1 MNCSATYT
9 ITQADLDSGSVVNT
23 ATADSDETDPVDD
36 TVTVDADQNPA
47 LTLDKTSDVAT
58 YDKVG
63 VFITYTY
70 VATNTGNVTLNN
82 VTISDPLPG
91 LSALSCVPTQPGTL
105 APTRGDELQR
115 DLHDHPGRSG
125 QRLGGQHGDGGQ

>member
-1 MNCSATYT
+1 M
-9 ITQADLDSGSVVNT
+9 VNT

-58 YDKVG
+58 YDEVG
-63 VFITYTY
+63 DLITYTY

-91 LSALSCVPTQPGTL
+91 LSALSCVPTQPGATRSD
-105 APTRGDELQR
+105 RGDELQR
-115 DLHDHPGRSG
+115 DVHDHPGERTSA
-125 QRLGGQHGDGGQ
+125 GGQHGDGGQRPDGSG